1 MQISNY
7 WGQFS
12 KRSLFGDFCICLIN
26 SLHGREAR
34 VHFPNSGWYIE
45 PANTAVPRRSSPT
58 RAEFLRGTPLATGS
72 ERRRLNMSRLIKSNF
87 DRHFLLFLTNILN
100 ISSPQERV
108 TLEKTAE
115 FIVTNII
122 CFPISWQQMMDTI
135 NKPKRINW
143 QIIKQA
149 HMPAGNL
156 FTIGLIAMK
165 PISW

>member
-1 MQISNY
+1 MQHALFHHVCYRS
-7 WGQFS
+7 FS
-12 KRSLFGDFCICLIN
+12 FTELERLCKLAIIEASSRNARCLAIFVFA
-26 SLHGREAR
+26 LLTACTGEAR

-108 TLEKTAE
+108 TLEK
-115 FIVTNII
+115 
-122 CFPISWQQMMDTI
+122 
-135 NKPKRINW
+135 K
-143 QIIKQA
+143 
-149 HMPAGNL
+149 H
-156 FTIGLIAMK
+156 
-165 PISW
+165 